1 MSTNRQNT
9 SVQHPHLYHSVQKEY
24 QKVVTRPIWQT
35 YVEEADHLRHHLDV
49 KTIYAKRKET
59 IERVFGRCK
68 RMICSGL
75 L

>member
-1 MSTNRQNT
+1 M
-9 SVQHPHLYHSVQKEY
+9 QHPHLYHSVQKEY

-35 YVEEADHLRHHLDV
+35 YVEEADHLRHHLNV

-68 RMICSGL
+68 RMVRSGL

>member
-9 SVQHPHLYHSVQKEY
+9 SVQHPHLYHSVQKEF

-35 YVEEADHLRHHLDV
+35 YVEEADHQRHHFDV

-68 RMICSGL
+68 GMVCSGL